1 MSAPAVLSNSRC
13 SVCGWV
19 SDPEHALP
27 HWQQLMHHM
36 EGHEREQCDH
46 RRGGTT
52 AKIVLQCSTCG
63 LVMAHLGEL
72 LAHNKRAHRRQP
84 MRLERD

>member
-46 RRGGTT
+46 RRGGTMADGLST
-52 AKIVLQCSTCG
+52 WCVKCGAILQGWQPGEPS
-63 LVMAHLGEL
+63 LG
-72 LAHNKRAHRRQP
+72 ARP
-84 MRLERD
+84 